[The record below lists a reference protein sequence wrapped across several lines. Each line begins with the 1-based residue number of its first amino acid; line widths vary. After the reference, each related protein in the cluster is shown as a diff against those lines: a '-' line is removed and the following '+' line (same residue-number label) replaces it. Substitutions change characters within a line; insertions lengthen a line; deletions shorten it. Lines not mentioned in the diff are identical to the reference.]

1 MESKVVSAASTL
13 KYLYLSFLSSPK
25 EERQLCRA
33 VARLRAKSIL
43 EVGVQQG
50 TRTGRLLQVARCF
63 HERSAIHYV
72 GIDLFETRPV
82 EQPGLTLKQAH
93 QLLRPLAGRIQ
104 LLPGDP
110 LSAFERTVNSMA
122 ATDLIVISADQDQES
137 LRRAWFYVP
146 RILGDDSEVF
156 LAEDVHEKDRV
167 RYHRLSRL
175 EILSLAKKAGGV
187 RRRAA

>member
-1 MESKVVSAASTL
+1 VSAVSTL
-13 KYLYLSFLSSPK
+13 KYLYLSLLSSPK

-33 VARLRAKSIL
+33 VSRLKAKRIL

-50 TRTGRLLQVARCF
+50 TRADRLLQVARCF
-63 HERSAIHYV
+63 HERNAIHYV

-93 QLLRPLAGRIQ
+93 QRLRPLAGKIH

-110 LSAFERTVNSMA
+110 FSAFERVVNHMA
-122 ATDLIVISADQDQES
+122 ATDLVVVSADQDRES
-137 LRRAWFYVP
+137 LQRAWFYVP
-146 RILGDDSEVF
+146 RILHDTSEVF
-156 LAEDVHEKDRV
+156 LAEEAQEEGRV